1 MNVPAVEIR
10 GVDKVFGDNVA
21 VAGIDLAVAQN
32 EFISLL
38 GPSGCGKTT
47 LLRIIA
53 GFEEPTRGRVFVMG
67 DDVTDVPPYRR
78 PTNIVFQ
85 RGALFPHMNVAANI
99 GYSLKLRGWPATRI
113 SARVEEMLALVR
125 LEGLG
130 QRGPTQL
137 SGGQIQRAALARA
150 LAPEP
155 SVLLLDEPLSAL
167 DLKLRQHMQLE
178 LRAIQR
184 KLGATFVYVTHDQT
198 EALVMSDRIAIMNEG
213 RIIQQG
219 TPREI
224 YTHPGSV
231 FASDFIGE
239 TNLLVGRVRSQSKGL
254 VTLILRNGVLV
265 EGAGSARLEAGVSAV
280 LSVRPESVRVR
291 RLDQRDPTA
300 PGVARPDVPAG
311 EIPGV
316 VSQVVYLGSRLRVGI
331 DIGEETLL
339 WSDLR
344 DEEAVGLT
352 EGVHVALGWNVAATS
367 VWAREADEEMRSDD

>member
-1 MNVPAVEIR
+1 MSTAAVDVQR
-10 GVDKVFGDNVA
+10 VGKRFGDNVA
-21 VAGIDLAVAQN
+21 LIDIDLSVAQN
-32 EFISLL
+32 EFVSLL

-47 LLRIIA
+47 LLRIIS
-53 GFEEPTRGRVFVMG
+53 GFEDPTHGRVLVMG
-67 DDVTDVPPYRR
+67 DDVTDVPPHRR

-99 GYSLKLRGWPATRI
+99 GYSLKLRGWPRSRI
-113 SARVEEMLALVR
+113 AERVEEMLALVR

-130 QRGPTQL
+130 HRGATQL

-224 YTHPGSV
+224 YTRPASV
-231 FASDFIGE
+231 FTSDFIGE
-239 TNLLVGRVRSQSKGL
+239 TNLLVGTVYAERDGL
-254 VTLILRNGVLV
+254 VTVALRNGALV
-265 EGAGSARLEAGVSAV
+265 RGASTSQMAERTSAT
-280 LSVRPESVRVR
+280 LSVRPESVSVRQFKPDDYGTRVEPR
-291 RLDQRDPTA
+291 TGA
-300 PGVARPDVPAG
+300 PVSEVA
-311 EIPGV
+311 GV
-316 VSQVVYLGSRLRVGI
+316 VTEVVYLGSHLRVGV
-331 DIGEETLL
+331 DIGHDLIWT
-339 WSDLR
+339 DLR
-344 DEEAVGLT
+344 DDEAVDLVKGARVTLSW
-352 EGVHVALGWNVAATS
+352 HPSAAN
-367 VWAREADEEMRSDD
+367 VWARGSEGEKHVGD